1 MFKEYEKE
9 FKEEI
14 PYGSNAA
21 QKQGHDNMIDVIPE
35 PYEPP
40 PPPLLQ
46 SWTYP
51 PSFYNLN
58 PNHT

>member
-1 MFKEYEKE
+1 MIKEYEKE
-9 FKEEI
+9 LKEEI

-21 QKQGHDNMIDVIPE
+21 QKQGLDNDVIPE
-35 PYEPP
+35 PYGPPSSPP
-40 PPPLLQ
+40 PSLPQ

-58 PNHT
+58 LN